1 MSSSIRVRCLGP
13 VSVFCGLFLFV
24 LTNRGTPQS
33 TPPVS
38 ALPPQATAAENPQ
51 TAQPVVSIK
60 ATVHHVVVDVVATDK
75 RGQAVRN
82 LTEKDFEIYER
93 VGWMGKTEE
102 KIASF
107 RLVDKTVPVPK
118 EPARPV
124 IQISPDS
131 YSNLVA
137 TREPDQPLTVIL
149 IDELNTDMSAG
160 DVRKQIMKMADSV
173 VDFNVPTS
181 VFLLSGGLQMLQ
193 NFNSDGKQL
202 RSTIDTLM
210 KAGPFG
216 GKQLAFNLA
225 PSPTMQQQL
234 GVADVNF
241 NMNSSPAPG
250 VGSGKNSPS
259 GSSGLGKFPDVKDL
273 TALKAARDRDIRVN
287 TTADALRAMA
297 RHLAGYPGRKKLVWI
312 SAAFPFSVLP
322 SANGNDDPVNYRE
335 QIIEATNALA
345 DANVAVYPIST
356 GGVWLPDLYDAARI
370 KPPKP
375 NLPGNP
381 QSAFGDELTA
391 QSAMH
396 NSENVTFE
404 EVANQTGGTACLGSN
419 DLGFCL
425 KNVLKDGYT
434 YYELAYYPPSDTWKE
449 GFHRITVRTTR
460 SGVHLNFRRGYYA
473 VANGAEYAGNTTLA
487 DFELKRSACDDA
499 LTATNIPLT
508 VVPLGVDQSG
518 ATRYSVSIGAHAMAG
533 EIEPESN
540 AASHPLEFAVCTF
553 NDEGRPLQFGRVP
566 LEQGTGAASTKD
578 VFQRIFAFNAVPH
591 EKFLRWLVR
600 DKETGELGS
609 VDLPYQPAPDT
620 AKSAEN
626 QNTGAAPANL
636 EQETAPIVAAAE
648 TVDIPFPATSQG
660 PDAAAKT
667 DNVPALDDD
676 TKIASYCE
684 TLGRPGAD
692 ADILATVCEYAL
704 SLKGKLPDILC
715 RRTAR
720 AYGQLPLFA
729 TQRVMTEVAYLGGV
743 EYDSDITAQSTKKGQ
758 IKFRR
763 LSGSSSGGEFFA
775 VQGIFLPSTNTDFR
789 FEGEQV
795 LDSVPALVFDYQ
807 VDRADN
813 HLYALQADYLGGRIA
828 ISYPGYHGKIW
839 IAKATSQILRLER
852 ETTDIAPRF
861 PIDYA
866 STAVE
871 YSNVKLGDGTG
882 FVLATSADDVTCSS
896 FGGKDCSHNLV
907 TYDSCH
913 KFRAT
918 SRIVDDPAPAGPN
931 ANPGDAK

>member
-1 MSSSIRVRCLGP
+1 MTS
-13 VSVFCGLFLFV
+13 
-24 LTNRGTPQS
+24 RGTPQS
-33 TPPVS
+33 TPAVAAP
-38 ALPPQATAAENPQ
+38 APQTAAPENPAN
-51 TAQPVVSIK
+51 AQPVVSIK

-75 RGQAVRN
+75 HGQPLRN

-93 VGWMGKTEE
+93 VGWTGKTEE

-118 EPARPV
+118 ELARPV
-124 IQISPDS
+124 IQMSPDS

-149 IDELNTDMSAG
+149 IDELNTDMSVG

-173 VDFNVPTS
+173 AGLNVPIS
-181 VFLLSGGLQMLQ
+181 VFVLGGGLEMIQ

-225 PSPTMQQQL
+225 PSATMQQQF

-241 NMNSSPAPG
+241 SMNSSPAQG
-250 VGSGKNSPS
+250 VASGKNAPS
-259 GSSGLGKFPDVKDL
+259 GSSGLGRFPDVKDL
-273 TALKAARDRDIRVN
+273 TALKAAHDRDIRVN

-312 SAAFPFSVLP
+312 SQAFPFSVLP
-322 SANGNDDPVNYRE
+322 SPNGNDDPVNYRE
-335 QIIEATNALA
+335 QVIEATNALA

-356 GGVWLPDLYDAARI
+356 GGVWLPDLYEAARLN
-370 KPPKP
+370 PPKP
-375 NLPGNP
+375 SLPGNP

-391 QSAMH
+391 QSKIH

-425 KNVLKDGYT
+425 KNVLTDGYT

-449 GFHRITVRTTR
+449 GFHKITVRATR
-460 SGVHLNFRRGYYA
+460 SGIHLNFRRGYYA
-473 VANGAEYAGNTTLA
+473 VANGAS
-487 DFELKRSACDDA
+487 DPELKRSACDDA

-518 ATRYSVSIGAHAMAG
+518 VARYSVSVGAHAVAG

-540 AASHPLEFAVCTF
+540 AAYHPLEFAVCTF
-553 NDEGRPLQFGRVP
+553 NDEGRALQFGRVP
-566 LEQGTGAASTKD
+566 LEQGTGGASTKD
-578 VFQRIFAFNAVPH
+578 VFQRIFAFNVVPH

-600 DKETGELGS
+600 DQETGELGS
-609 VDLPYQPAPDT
+609 VDLPYKPAADT
-620 AKSAEN
+620 AKSSEN
-626 QNTGAAPANL
+626 SNTGAAPADL
-636 EQETAPIVAAAE
+636 EQETAPIVVAGE
-648 TVDIPFPATSQG
+648 TADIPLSAASQP
-660 PDAAAKT
+660 PDAAKT
-667 DNVPALDDD
+667 DYLPKLDDD
-676 TKIASYCE
+676 TEIASYCE
-684 TLGRPGAD
+684 AIGRPGAN
-692 ADILATVCEYAL
+692 ADVLGKVCEYAL

-715 RRTAR
+715 RRTAKE
-720 AYGQLPLFA
+720 YSQLPALFS
-729 TQRVMTEVAYLGGV
+729 TQRVVTEVAYLGGV
-743 EYDSDITAQSTKKGQ
+743 EYDSDVSAHSTKNGL
-758 IKFRR
+758 IKFHR
-763 LSGSSSGGEFFA
+763 LSDSSSSGEFSA

-795 LDSVPALVFDYQ
+795 LDSVPALVFDFQ
-807 VDRADN
+807 VERADN
-813 HLYALQADYLGGRIA
+813 HLYALRARYLGGGVSIT
-828 ISYPGYHGKIW
+828 YPGYRGKIW

-852 ETTDIAPRF
+852 ETSEIAPRF

-871 YSNVKLGDGTG
+871 YSNVELGDGTG
-882 FVLATSADDVTCSS
+882 FVLATGADDVTCSS
-896 FGGKDCSHNLV
+896 FGGRDCSHNLV

-918 SRIVDDPAPAGPN
+918 SRIVDDPPPAN
-931 ANPGDAK
+931 TNTNPGDAK